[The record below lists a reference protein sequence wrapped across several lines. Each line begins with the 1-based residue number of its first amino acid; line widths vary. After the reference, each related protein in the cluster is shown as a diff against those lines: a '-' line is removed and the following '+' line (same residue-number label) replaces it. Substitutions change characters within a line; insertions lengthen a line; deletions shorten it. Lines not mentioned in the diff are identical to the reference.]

1 MLVGA
6 AVCQYDINTPET
18 HRLCFTKKVELKK
31 WAQGINGVR
40 IAQQSSGAHG
50 KVQQESVLEAKL

>member
-31 WAQGINGVR
+31 WAQGI
-40 IAQQSSGAHG
+40 SGASTG
-50 KVQQESVLEAKL
+50 IDWGIIPETKTLFQSRL